1 MASETTRQRPRVG
14 VVKLASCDGCQ
25 LTLLDLEDQL
35 LPLTDRFDLIE
46 FPEATSRRS
55 EGPYDVLLV
64 EGSVSTPEQAEEI
77 VQLRARTR
85 TLVTIGA
92 CATAGGI
99 QALRNWADEP
109 AWRSAVYPTPEY
121 VSSLATSTPVAEHV
135 QVDAELRG
143 CPIDPGQLLELLT
156 ALQIGRR
163 PQLSGESVCLE
174 CKRRGNVCV
183 LVAGGQPCLGPVTQT
198 GCGAICPAYG
208 RACYACFGP
217 REQANVDSLHEWLG
231 RDRQLIQVDTLFA
244 GFNAWSPPFREPAA
258 RAVRAAHPSGD
269 GDA

>member
-1 MASETTRQRPRVG
+1 MSGEARQRPRVG

-35 LPLTDRFDLIE
+35 LPITERFELIE
-46 FPEATSRRS
+46 FPEATSLRS
-55 EGPYDVLLV
+55 DGPYDVLLV

-85 TLVTIGA
+85 LLVTIGA
-92 CATAGGI
+92 CATAGGV

-109 AWRSAVYPTPEY
+109 SWRAAVYPTPDY
-121 VSSLATSTPVAEHV
+121 ISSLATSTPVSEHV

-163 PQLSGESVCLE
+163 PQLAGESVCLE

-183 LVAGGQPCLGPVTQT
+183 LVAGGKPCLGPLTQT

-217 REQANVDSLHEWLG
+217 REQANVDSLHKWLAA
-231 RDRQLIQVDTLFA
+231 DRPLIQVDSLFA
-244 GFNAWSPPFREPAA
+244 GFNAWSPPFRAPAE
-258 RAVRAAHPSGD
+258 RAMRAFHAPE
-269 GDA
+269 DADA

>member
-1 MASETTRQRPRVG
+1 MAPSAAPKPRVG

-35 LPLTDRFDLIE
+35 LPLTERFDLIE
-46 FPEATSRRS
+46 FPEATSLRS

-64 EGSVSTPEQAEEI
+64 EGSVSTPDQREEI
-77 VQLRARTR
+77 IQLRARTR
-85 TLVTIGA
+85 LLVTIGA
-92 CATAGGI
+92 CATAGGV

-109 AWRSAVYPTPEY
+109 TWRAAVYPTPDY
-121 VSSLATSTPVAEHV
+121 VKSLATSTPVSEHV

-156 ALQIGRR
+156 ALRIGRR
-163 PQLSGESVCLE
+163 PQLDGESVCLE

-183 LVAGGQPCLGPVTQT
+183 LVASGAPCLGPVTQT

-217 REQANVDSLHEWLG
+217 REQANVPSLHGWLA
-231 RDRQLIQVDTLFA
+231 RERPLIQVDRLFA

-258 RAVRAAHPSGD
+258 RAVHEAQPQADS
-269 GDA
+269 DA